1 MYSRNRSVEV
11 QNKACLSNSIMTLMP
26 SPVPHTTLK
35 KSTRAASSLFVPNNI
50 LNVSASF
57 AEGKDI
63 LKVFVSLFSL
73 FFVQV

>member
-1 MYSRNRSVEV
+1 
-11 QNKACLSNSIMTLMP
+11 MTLMP

-35 KSTRAASSLFVPNNI
+35 KSTRAAASLFVPNNI

-63 LKVFVSLFSL
+63 LKVFVSLFRCFL
-73 FFVQV
+73 FRFNGIIMWIGER